1 MYIIVVGAGKVGYY
15 LAKELLEAPEGHEV
29 LVIEQD
35 AAKCERVT
43 QELGDIALR
52 GDGCE
57 AATMEK
63 AGFGRADMVIAV
75 TGDDEDNLVVCQVAK
90 ARFSVPRTVARINNP
105 KNESIFKRL
114 GIDTTVSAT
123 AAILAQIEQEL
134 PTHPLIT
141 AAILA
146 QIEQELP
153 THPLIHLLQLKGG
166 GLEIVEVKVPKSA
179 SVVGQRIG
187 ELLLPQQSLITLI
200 VDSDGTP
207 RVPGNDTVIRDRAR
221 SPWRLFPLVL
231 RSPGAL
237 REKDEG
243 ASRRIERGH
252 HVPPAFSPTPA
263 LRRVHPEPGRRALEG

>member
-1 MYIIVVGAGKVGYY
+1 MYVIVVGAGKVGYY
-15 LAKELLEAPEGHEV
+15 LAKELIEAPEAHEV
-29 LVIEQD
+29 LVIERD
-35 AAKCERVT
+35 AIKADRIT

-57 AATMEK
+57 ASTMET

-90 ARFSVPRTVARINNP
+90 AKFSVPRTVARINNP

-123 AAILAQIEQEL
+123 AAIR
-134 PTHPLIT
+134 
-141 AAILA
+141 A

-207 RVPGNDTVIRDRAR
+207 RVPGNDTVIRAEDQVVAVTRTE
-221 SPWRLFPLVL
+221 S
-231 RSPGAL
+231 GDAL
-237 REKDEG
+237 RGVLTNSASAG
-243 ASRRIERGH
+243 AY
-252 HVPPAFSPTPA
+252 
-263 LRRVHPEPGRRALEG
+263 GRRQSSDRKSTRLNSSHVA

>member
-90 ARFSVPRTVARINNP
+90 AKFSVPRTVARINNP

-114 GIDTTVSAT
+114 GIDTTVSA
-123 AAILAQIEQEL
+123 
-134 PTHPLIT
+134 T

-207 RVPGNDTVIRDRAR
+207 RVPGNDTVIRAEDQVVAVTRTE
-221 SPWRLFPLVL
+221 S
-231 RSPGAL
+231 GDAL
-237 REKDEG
+237 RGVLTNSASAG
-243 ASRRIERGH
+243 AY
-252 HVPPAFSPTPA
+252 
-263 LRRVHPEPGRRALEG
+263 GRRQ

>member
-1 MYIIVVGAGKVGYY
+1 MYIIVVGTGKVGYY

-134 PTHPLIT
+134 PTHPLI
-141 AAILA
+141 
-146 QIEQELP
+146 
-153 THPLIHLLQLKGG
+153 HLLQLKGG

-207 RVPGNDTVIRDRAR
+207 RVPGNDTVIRAEDQVVAVTRTE
-221 SPWRLFPLVL
+221 S
-231 RSPGAL
+231 GDAL
-237 REKDEG
+237 RGVLTNSASAG
-243 ASRRIERGH
+243 AY
-252 HVPPAFSPTPA
+252 
-263 LRRVHPEPGRRALEG
+263 GRRQ